1 MLLLHDLYRPD
12 NDCKELRIDF
22 QLNQNDATEF
32 LAQQEDRNILGSV
45 TGAHSGRYE
54 ADRGIMLPYYID
66 FKSVYNGLHVPPR
79 VFSLGQKPAK
89 SCAGATNKFVI
100 SRLLSTGLTRDQ
112 SQYKKSFFGEIQTRI
127 LFLVFSQYYTKI
139 DL

>member
-1 MLLLHDLYRPD
+1 MTLNLLYVLTNKVCMLLLHDLYRPD

-32 LAQQEDRNILGSV
+32 LAQQEDGNILGSV

-66 FKSVYNGLHVPPR
+66 FKSVYNGTPR
-79 VFSLGQKPAK
+79 TSSGFFSGLETCKKLCG
-89 SCAGATNKFVI
+89 GNK
-100 SRLLSTGLTRDQ
+100 
-112 SQYKKSFFGEIQTRI
+112 
-127 LFLVFSQYYTKI
+127 
-139 DL
+139 